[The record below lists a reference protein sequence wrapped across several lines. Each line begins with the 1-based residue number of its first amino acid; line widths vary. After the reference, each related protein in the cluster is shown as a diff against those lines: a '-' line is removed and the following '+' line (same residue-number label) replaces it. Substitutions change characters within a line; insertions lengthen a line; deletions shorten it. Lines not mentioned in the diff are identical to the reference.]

1 MEKENQLSLQ
11 LISDHFKKILDSP
24 LPNPIYGK
32 TIFFC
37 EGCVKPV
44 IERNQLLGY
53 LGAFSGTSYELNSE
67 IDIAVIPKSSFIN
80 LENDLS
86 DSVIDSINK
95 KLKNFDEEKK
105 RFSNK
110 IQNTLIVPEHKFFQY
125 IKDHLINKDQ
135 VKIEQFER
143 MNFIYEV

>member
-11 LISDHFKKILDSP
+11 LISDHFKKIHDSP

-32 TIFFC
+32 TIFSF

-53 LGAFSGTSYELNSE
+53 LGAFSGASNELNSE
-67 IDIAVIPKSSFIN
+67 IDIVVISKSSFNN
-80 LENDLS
+80 LKNGKS
-86 DSVIDSINK
+86 DSVIDSINE
-95 KLKNFDEEKK
+95 KLNNYDEVKN
-105 RFSNK
+105 RYSNK
-110 IQNTLIVPEHKFFQY
+110 IPNALIVPEHKFFQF
-125 IKDHLINKDQ
+125 IKEKLLKSDQ

-143 MNFIYEV
+143 INFSYEV

>member
-1 MEKENQLSLQ
+1 MENENQLSLQ
-11 LISDHFKKILDSP
+11 LISDHFKKIHDSL

-37 EGCVKPV
+37 EGCVKPI

-67 IDIAVIPKSSFIN
+67 IDIVVIPNSSYSN
-80 LENDLS
+80 LKNDKS
-86 DSVIDSINK
+86 DSVINLINE
-95 KLKNFDEEKK
+95 KLKNFDKEKN
-105 RFSNK
+105 RYSNK
-110 IQNTLIVPEHKFFQY
+110 IPNALIVPEHKFFQF
-125 IKDHLINKDQ
+125 IKDHLINNDQ

-143 MNFIYEV
+143 INFSYEV